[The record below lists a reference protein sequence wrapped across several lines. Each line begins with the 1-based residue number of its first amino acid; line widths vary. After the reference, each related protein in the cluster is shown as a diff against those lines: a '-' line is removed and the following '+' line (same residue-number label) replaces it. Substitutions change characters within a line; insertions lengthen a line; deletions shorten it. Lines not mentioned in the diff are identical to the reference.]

1 MKTTG
6 RQDKMKIERK
16 FSSPRSFYEILGVVF
31 IVFIVLKL
39 VGVIDWSWWWVLS
52 PLWVEIVLRF
62 LLADIPW
69 RDKGHDEP
77 VGTHLDKVD
86 RPGDAAGKFAR
97 ALHIAERYGK
107 GNAFHITKDGRLL
120 VVDAKVYL
128 FAAFS
133 GAKDFWELVAHDR
146 RLAEDSSVP
155 IESVNRGN
163 LERLMAV
170 VLNAGGKT
178 YLDAVCLPNNLL
190 HPYICTMVPAE
201 EFIQELDECCKRGK
215 SAENREDV

>member
-1 MKTTG
+1 MKN
-6 RQDKMKIERK
+6 KSK
-16 FSSPRSFYEILGVVF
+16 FSSPIDFYETLG
-31 IVFIVLKL
+31 IAFIVLKL
-39 VGVIDWSWWWVLS
+39 VGTIDWSWWWVLS
-52 PLWVEIVLRF
+52 PLWVQCILRF
-62 LLADIPW
+62 LLFLFDTPESG
-69 RDKGHDEP
+69 KVHDVP
-77 VGTHLDKVD
+77 VVTHLDKVD

-146 RLAEDSSVP
+146 RLAADSSVP

-190 HPYICTMVPAE
+190 HPYICTMVPAR

-215 SAENREDV
+215 GAEGREDV